1 MALPRLKEVV
11 KLSELAS
18 KVYRRLE
25 PQEYVGRLAPS
36 LGMILQKDLN
46 IANVEISEEF
56 LDPITFLT
64 TTYFRKPLVNAL
76 KSVNTS
82 LQSTSNVVPV
92 LSLTHAMG
100 LGKTHFLTLLYHLY
114 TKVPAMWSS
123 VEEGLPEES
132 DLLAEKASYRI
143 DTAKRTLVIAIDLKY
158 IPSELSPY
166 KALFLTLEKIFEKYK
181 RSVLEVEVSRDK
193 LQSFK
198 KLLSKIDEYEPKDA
212 ARKFVET
219 LSELAVNIPILII
232 IDEIYA
238 AVFEAIA
245 GASGDYINSVR
256 KVLLFLTSLID
267 ELSGKF
273 PAVLVYAS
281 AEQDV
286 QRWRN
291 VAGLPVDIDEKKW
304 LKEAVKYFEERT
316 SRLAPINV
324 AGVSEEDALEIVKKR
339 IARLEVSIDRAL
351 SDSATEKIRRLLSEI
366 VGDPEASWFVNELR
380 RTYPFSP
387 MYRELVRKLITPA
400 YSADFALG
408 KLQHLRDLIKISS
421 TVLGRALES
430 DEDTYLISIA
440 HVEHDDIKHLLDE
453 GYANEWRRNVLSWNN
468 FLELVK
474 AETGNYDLFKMIK
487 GAISS
492 IYLKSVTNNAWDLI
506 LMMTKRP
513 DTLSLDEL
521 DRRALSQRRL
531 ILSLVGVVDIAKL
544 NRYHDVLERLST
556 TPYIHIVE
564 RNEGKYY
571 YASLF
576 ENPYQLLREIRE
588 NEIRGLRDEKGRLKA
603 RDAIDYVRKKL
614 EEYAL
619 VSEFKQRA
627 HLGMELVGA
636 GDFEEINAKFT
647 EYLNKD
653 EFTILV
659 ISPIDMANKLLVEEK
674 KFEDVLESIRKS
686 ISKNANKIKYLNMFA
701 VIVPYIDEDALG
713 RLVNSL
719 AEIKA
724 SEMVVNM
731 LKSDRNMSYFAERAK
746 ESRKSL
752 LDLIGKPEEEFKR
765 IVMEIITQFRERLE
779 AFAQQLSN
787 SAVQNFTSDF
797 IGLFR
802 KIVAFNPSTGKIDI
816 YDLAV
821 SIDRQP
827 QTLST
832 VFASLPIWIA
842 NAVKGKLQV
851 VGAGEI
857 SARIVEWIKNLI
869 NIDIVR
875 EKLRKEREYRYSISS
890 IVEAFVKGWP
900 DIPLKPESVNSIKSA
915 VEKLLHGRT
924 IQTDHKDFKLIEIY
938 VEEDH
943 LIIRPKEVIPPPPPP
958 PRGITGFEVS
968 GVDNI
973 NIVLGSVPQ
982 IAQQVKMM
990 RVEIQIGSDAEV
1002 SIRGPPAKIMELTKD
1017 LIKYLNR
1024 HRNEITSSK
1033 LVIELAR
1040 VHEMNA
1046 ASQMV
1051 KDMGLSPSKVRF
1063 LESRE

>member
-11 KLSELAS
+11 GLSELAS

-46 IANVEISEEF
+46 IANVEVSEEF
-56 LDPITFLT
+56 LDPITFLAA
-64 TTYFRKPLVNAL
+64 TYFREPLVDAL
-76 KSVNTS
+76 KAVNTS
-82 LQSTSNVVPV
+82 LQRTSEAVPV

-143 DTAKRTLVIAIDLKY
+143 DTAERTLVIAIDLKY
-158 IPSELSPY
+158 IPSELLPY
-166 KALFLTLEKIFEKYK
+166 NALFLTLGKIFEKYK
-181 RSVLEVEVSRDK
+181 RRVLEAEVSRAK
-193 LQSFK
+193 LNSFEE
-198 KLLSKIDEYEPKDA
+198 LLRRIDSYEPRDA

-219 LSELAVNIPILII
+219 LSGLAVNIPILIMV
-232 IDEIYA
+232 DEIYA

-267 ELSGKF
+267 ELRGKF

-281 AEQDV
+281 AMQDV
-286 QRWRN
+286 QRWRD
-291 VAGLPVDIDEKKW
+291 VAGLSVDRDDKKW
-304 LKEAVKYFEERT
+304 LKEAVEYFEERT
-316 SRLAPINV
+316 RRFAPINV
-324 AGVSEEDALEIVKKR
+324 RDVSEEEALEIVKKR
-339 IARLEVSIDRAL
+339 IVRLKVSIDEAL
-351 SDSATEKIRRLLSEI
+351 SSSAIEEIRRALSEI
-366 VGDPEASWFVNELR
+366 VGNPEAARFVDELR

-387 MYRELVRKLITPA
+387 VYRELVRKLITPA
-400 YSADFALG
+400 YSADFAPG

-421 TVLGRALES
+421 TVLGRVLERG
-430 DEDTYLISIA
+430 EDTYLISIA
-440 HVEHDDIKHLLDE
+440 HVDHDDIKHLLDE

-468 FLELVK
+468 FLELMK
-474 AETGNYDLFKMIK
+474 AETKDYDLFKMIK

-506 LMMTKRP
+506 LMMTKSP
-513 DTLSLDEL
+513 DALSLEEL
-521 DRRALSQRRL
+521 DRRALHQRRL
-531 ILSLVGVVDIAKL
+531 ILSLVGVVDTAKL
-544 NRYHDVLERLST
+544 NKYHDVLERLST
-556 TPYIHIVE
+556 TPYIHSVE
-564 RNEGKYY
+564 RKEGKYY

-576 ENPYQLLREIRE
+576 ENPYQLLREIHE
-588 NEIRGLRDEKGRLKA
+588 NEIRALRDEKGRLKA

-619 VSEFKQRA
+619 VSEFKQKA
-627 HLGMELVGA
+627 QLSMELVGV
-636 GDFEEINAKFT
+636 GDFEEINANFT
-647 EYLNKD
+647 EYLNKN

-659 ISPIDMANKLLVEEK
+659 VSPIDMTNKLLVEGA

-686 ISKNANKIKYLNMFA
+686 ISKNADKIKYLNMFA

-731 LKSDRNMSYFAERAK
+731 LKSDRGMSDFAERAK

-752 LDLIGKPEEEFKR
+752 LDLVRKPEEEFKR
-765 IVMEIITQFRERLE
+765 IVMEIITRFRERLE
-779 AFAQQLSN
+779 AYAQQLSN

-802 KIVAFNPSTGKIDI
+802 KIVAFNPSTSKIDI
-816 YDLAV
+816 YDLTV

-827 QTLST
+827 QTLPT

-851 VGAGEI
+851 VGAGDI

-869 NIDIVR
+869 NTDIVR

-890 IVEAFVKGWP
+890 IVEGFVKGWR
-900 DIPLKPESVNSIKSA
+900 DIPIKPESVKSIESA
-915 VEKLLHGRT
+915 VRNLLHGRN
-924 IQTDHKDFKLIEIY
+924 IQTDYKEFKLIEIH
-938 VEEDH
+938 VEGDD

-958 PRGITGFEVS
+958 PRGVIGLEVS
-968 GVDNI
+968 GVDDV
-973 NIVLGSVPQ
+973 NIVLGNIPQ

-1002 SIRGPPAKIMELTKD
+1002 SIRGPPARISELTRA
-1017 LIKYLNR
+1017 LTTYLNR
-1024 HRNEITSSK
+1024 HRNEITSCK

-1046 ASQMV
+1046 ALQMV
-1051 KDMGLSPSKVRF
+1051 KNMGLSLDRVRL
-1063 LESRE
+1063 LESKG